1 MDIQL
6 TKKSLTD
13 SGLLNRSIL
22 SLVLVSV
29 ISVSSLYY
37 ARQVQQ
43 EAERSRLLAEM
54 VKYERVAQT
63 ELQHLVDLIYRSSA
77 RTYSPNT
84 PAIVNSFPWVRGIG
98 IVETEDPADQSVEH
112 QLLKLSLAE
121 VSRSLGGQITF
132 AIVNNNDVLLVLSRT
147 DETHTT
153 QAIFSAKK
161 LTDFINGRVNQE
173 DLGIDVN
180 VFVGD
185 ADEGDLSIPANV
197 HLGMPGLEFDA
208 FLRDNSPVKH
218 DPKGIISLAWLL
230 IGTLW
235 LVWLLLFFER
245 RRRLHQQSLI
255 SEQKQRIENQ
265 AERTVLAEI
274 TSSIGHEINQPMAAI
289 ETLSD
294 TASLML
300 ESGDHGGASR
310 TLQQIRVESLR
321 VGQIIQS
328 IRRLSSTKGL
338 VLESIDLIAVVRDL
352 VPLAKIICK
361 EARFSLNI
369 QAGQD
374 QLIILADRTA
384 VEQIIINLIA
394 NSHEAIIGSEARV
407 NESRWIELSLTVI
420 DGYASVKV
428 QDNGP
433 GVPEGLEA
441 EIFNSFVTT
450 KLDGVGLGLNLSRSI
465 AEKHLGWLRLLDTG
479 IQGSIFELRLPTEQ
493 AKNTG
498 LR

>member
-13 SGLLNRSIL
+13 AGLLNRSIL
-22 SLVLVSV
+22 SLVLVFV
-29 ISVSSLYY
+29 ISVLSLYY
-37 ARQVQQ
+37 ARQVEQ
-43 EAERSRLLAEM
+43 EADRSRLLAEM

-98 IVETEDPADQSVEH
+98 IVETNDPADPLVKH
-112 QLLKLSLAE
+112 QLLTLSLAE

-132 AIVNNNDVLLVLSRT
+132 AIVNNNDVLLVLSQT

-153 QAIFSAKK
+153 RAIFSAKK
-161 LTDFINGRVNQE
+161 LTEFINGRVNQE
-173 DLGIDVN
+173 DLGINVN
-180 VFVGD
+180 VFVD
-185 ADEGDLSIPANV
+185 DTANEDDLSMPANV

-208 FLRDNSPVKH
+208 TLRDNRPVKR
-218 DPKGIISLAWLL
+218 DPKGITSLAWLL
-230 IGTLW
+230 VGTLW

-245 RRRLHQQSLI
+245 RRRLHQQRLI

-265 AERTVLAEI
+265 AERTILAEI

-310 TLQQIRVESLR
+310 ILRQIQEESLR
-321 VGQIIQS
+321 VGQIIQT
-328 IRRLSSTKGL
+328 IKRLSSSKGL
-338 VLESIDLIAVVRDL
+338 VIKSINLIEVVRGLTPL
-352 VPLAKIICK
+352 VKIICK

-369 QAGQD
+369 QVEED

-384 VEQIIINLIA
+384 IEQIIINLIA
-394 NSHEAIIGSEARV
+394 NSHEAIT
-407 NESRWIELSLTVI
+407 ESGVRTKESKWIELSLTSI
-420 DGYASVKV
+420 DGYASVRV

-433 GVPEGLEA
+433 GIPEGLEE

-450 KLDGVGLGLNLSRSI
+450 KIDGVGLGLNLSRSI
-465 AEKHLGWLRLLDTG
+465 AEKHLGWLRLVETG
-479 IQGSIFELRLPTEQ
+479 IQGSIFELRLPTDRP
-493 AKNTG
+493 KNM
-498 LR
+498 R

>member
-13 SGLLNRSIL
+13 LGLLNRSIL

-29 ISVSSLYY
+29 ISASSLYY
-37 ARQVQQ
+37 ARQVEQ
-43 EAERSRLLAEM
+43 EADRSRLLAEM

-63 ELQHLVDLIYRSSA
+63 ELQHLSDLIYRSSA

-98 IVETEDPADQSVEH
+98 IVETEDPTGQLVEH
-112 QLLKLSLAE
+112 QLLTLSLAE

-132 AIVNNNDVLLVLSRT
+132 AIVNNNDILLVLSRT

-153 QAIFSAKK
+153 RAIFSARK
-161 LTDFINGRVNQE
+161 LTEFVNERVNQE
-173 DLGIDVN
+173 DLGINVN
-180 VFVGD
+180 VFIDDGHQD
-185 ADEGDLSIPANV
+185 DLSIAANV

-208 FLRDNSPVKH
+208 TLRDNSPVKH
-218 DPKGIISLAWLL
+218 DPKGITSLAWLL
-230 IGTLW
+230 VGTLW

-294 TASLML
+294 TASLLL
-300 ESGDHGGASR
+300 ESGDQRGTSR
-310 TLQQIRVESLR
+310 VLRQIQAESLR
-321 VGQIIQS
+321 VGQIIQT

-361 EARFSLNI
+361 EAKFSVNI
-369 QAGQD
+369 QVEQD
-374 QLIILADRTA
+374 QLIVLADRTA
-384 VEQIIINLIA
+384 IEQVVINLIA
-394 NSHEAIIGSEARV
+394 NSHEAIIGSKERKK
-407 NESRWIELSLTVI
+407 ESRWIELSLTVI

-450 KLDGVGLGLNLSRSI
+450 KIEGVGLGLNLSRSI
-465 AEKHLGWLRLLDTG
+465 AEKHLGWLRLVETG
-479 IQGSIFELRLPTEQ
+479 IQGSVFELRLPTGQ
-493 AKNTG
+493 SKNTG
-498 LR
+498 L

>member
-1 MDIQL
+1 M
-6 TKKSLTD
+6 
-13 SGLLNRSIL
+13 NRSIL
-22 SLVLVSV
+22 SLVLVFV
-29 ISVSSLYY
+29 ISASSLYY
-37 ARQVQQ
+37 ARQVEQ
-43 EAERSRLLAEM
+43 EANRSRLLAEM

-98 IVETEDPADQSVEH
+98 IVETENPSDQFVKH
-112 QLLKLSLAE
+112 QLLTLSLAE

-132 AIVNNNDVLLVLSRT
+132 AVVNNNDVLLVLSRT
-147 DETHTT
+147 NEAHTT
-153 QAIFSAKK
+153 RAIFSATK
-161 LTDFINGRVNQE
+161 LTEFINERVNRG
-173 DLGIDVN
+173 DLGINVN

-185 ADEGDLSIPANV
+185 ADKDDLSVPANV

-208 FLRDNSPVKH
+208 TLKDNSPVKH
-218 DPKGIISLAWLL
+218 DPKGTTFLAWLL

-245 RRRLHQQSLI
+245 RRQLHQQSLI

-310 TLQQIRVESLR
+310 ILQQIQAESMR
-321 VGQIIQS
+321 VGQIIQT
-328 IRRLSSTKGL
+328 IKRLSSTKGL
-338 VLESIDLIAVVRDL
+338 VLESIDLIGVVRDL
-352 VPLAKIICK
+352 VPLAKIICR

-369 QAGQD
+369 QVERD

-384 VEQIIINLIA
+384 IEQIIINLIA
-394 NSHEAIIGSEARV
+394 NSHEAIIGSKERV
-407 NESRWIELSLTVI
+407 KESKWIELSLTVI
-420 DGYASVKV
+420 DGYASAKV
-428 QDNGP
+428 RDNGP

-450 KLDGVGLGLNLSRSI
+450 KIDGVGLGLNLSRSI
-465 AEKHLGWLRLLDTG
+465 AEKHLGWLRLLETS
-479 IQGSIFELRLPTEQ
+479 IQGSIFELRLPLNQ
-493 AKNTG
+493 AKNME
-498 LR
+498 

>member
-1 MDIQL
+1 VDIQL
-6 TKKSLTD
+6 RKESPTD

-29 ISVSSLYY
+29 ISVTSLYY
-37 ARQVQQ
+37 ANQVEQ
-43 EAERSRLLAEM
+43 EAEKSRLLAEKI
-54 VKYERVAQT
+54 KYERVAQT
-63 ELQHLVDLIYRSSA
+63 ELQHLIDLIYRSSS

-98 IVETEDPADQSVEH
+98 IVGTGDLVDQSVKH
-112 QLLKLSLAE
+112 QLLTLSLAE

-132 AIVNNNDVLLVLSRT
+132 ATVNNNDVLLVLSRA

-153 QAIFSAKK
+153 RAIFSATE
-161 LTDFINGRVNQE
+161 LTKFINGRVNQE

-185 ADEGDLSIPANV
+185 ADEGDLSTPANV

-208 FLRDNSPVKH
+208 FLRDHSPNKH
-218 DPKGIISLAWLL
+218 GPKGITSLAWLL

-235 LVWLLLFFER
+235 LVWLLLFLER
-245 RRRLHQQSLI
+245 RRRLRQKILL

-265 AERTVLAEI
+265 AERAVLAEI

-300 ESGDHGGASR
+300 DSGNYGDASK
-310 TLQQIRVESLR
+310 TLRQIQAESLR
-321 VGQIIQS
+321 VGQIIQT

-338 VLESIDLIAVVRDL
+338 VLEPIDLIAVIRELAPL
-352 VPLAKIICK
+352 VKIICK

-369 QAGQD
+369 QVEQD
-374 QLIILADRTA
+374 QLIILAERTA
-384 VEQIIINLIA
+384 IEQIIINLIA
-394 NSHEAIIGSEARV
+394 NSHEAIIGSKKRKKQ
-407 NESRWIELSLTVI
+407 SSWIELSLSVI

-428 QDNGP
+428 RDNGP
-433 GVPEGLEA
+433 GVSEGLEA

-450 KLDGVGLGLNLSRSI
+450 KSDGVGLGLNLSRSI
-465 AEKHLGWLRLLDTG
+465 AEKHLGWLKLVESG
-479 IQGSIFELRLPTEQ
+479 IHGSVFELRLPTDQ
-493 AKNTG
+493 SKNMG
-498 LR
+498 L

>member
-6 TKKSLTD
+6 TKKPLAD

-22 SLVLVSV
+22 SLILVSV
-29 ISVSSLYY
+29 ISVSSLFY
-37 ARQVQQ
+37 ARQVEQ

-54 VKYERVAQT
+54 VQYERVAQT

-77 RTYSPNT
+77 RIYSPNT
-84 PAIVNSFPWVRGIG
+84 PAIVNSFPWVRNIS
-98 IVETEDPADQSVEH
+98 IVEAEGPADLSGKH
-112 QLLKLSLAE
+112 QLLTLSLAE

-132 AIVNNNDVLLVLSRT
+132 AIVNINDVLLVLSRT

-153 QAIFSAKK
+153 HAIFSAKK
-161 LTDFINGRVNQE
+161 LTEFINGRVNQE
-173 DLGIDVN
+173 DLNIDVN
-180 VFVGD
+180 VSIGD
-185 ADEGDLSIPANV
+185 ADEDDLSIPATV

-208 FLRDNSPVKH
+208 LLRDNSPIKH
-218 DPKGIISLAWLL
+218 NPKGITSLTWLMV
-230 IGTLW
+230 GTLW
-235 LVWLLLFFER
+235 LVWVLLFFER
-245 RRRLHQQSLI
+245 RRRLHQQRLI

-300 ESGDHGGASR
+300 ESGDHGGASGILR
-310 TLQQIRVESLR
+310 QIQVESLR
-321 VGQIIQS
+321 VGQIIQT
-328 IRRLSSTKGL
+328 IRRMSSTKGL

-361 EARFSLNI
+361 ETRFSLNI
-369 QAGQD
+369 RVEQGQ
-374 QLIILADRTA
+374 LTVSADRTA
-384 VEQIIINLIA
+384 IEQIIINLIA
-394 NSHEAIIGSEARV
+394 NSHEAIVGSEARTR
-407 NESRWIELSLTVI
+407 ESRWIELSLTVI
-420 DGYASVKV
+420 DGYASVRV

-433 GVPEGLEA
+433 GIPEELEA

-450 KLDGVGLGLNLSRSI
+450 KADGLGLGLNLSRSI
-465 AEKHLGWLRLLDTG
+465 AEKHLGWLRLVETG
-479 IQGSIFELRLPTEQ
+479 IQGSVFELRLPTDQ
-493 AKNTG
+493 SKNAG
-498 LR
+498 L

>member
-13 SGLLNRSIL
+13 LGLLNRSII

-29 ISVSSLYY
+29 ISISSVYY
-37 ARQVQQ
+37 ARQVEQ
-43 EAERSRLLAEM
+43 EADRSRLLAEL
-54 VKYERVAQT
+54 VKYERVVQT

-84 PAIVNSFPWVRGIG
+84 PAVVNSFPWVRGIS
-98 IVETEDPADQSVEH
+98 IVETKNPAGQLVNH
-112 QLLKLSLAE
+112 QLLTLSLAE

-132 AIVNNNDVLLVLSRT
+132 ATVNNNDVLLVLSRT
-147 DETHTT
+147 DETHMTR
-153 QAIFSAKK
+153 AIFSASK
-161 LTDFINGRVNQE
+161 LTEFINGRVNQE
-173 DLGIDVN
+173 DLGINVN

-185 ADEGDLSIPANV
+185 ADEGSQSMPANV

-208 FLRDNSPVKH
+208 ILRDNNPVTY
-218 DPKGIISLAWLL
+218 DPKGITSIAWLL
-230 IGTLW
+230 IGALW

-245 RRRLHQQSLI
+245 RRRLHHQSQI

-265 AERTVLAEI
+265 AGHTVLAEI
-274 TSSIGHEINQPMAAI
+274 TSSIGHEINQPIAAI

-300 ESGDHGGASR
+300 KNGDLGGASGI
-310 TLQQIRVESLR
+310 LHQIQTESLR
-321 VGQIIQS
+321 VGQIIQT
-328 IRRLSSTKGL
+328 IKRLSSTKGL

-352 VPLAKIICK
+352 APLARIICK

-369 QAGQD
+369 SVEQA
-374 QLIILADRTA
+374 QLIVLADRTA
-384 VEQIIINLIA
+384 IEQIIINLIA
-394 NSHEAIIGSEARV
+394 NSHEAIIGSRERT
-407 NESRWIELSLTVI
+407 NQSRWIELSLTAI

-433 GVPEGLEA
+433 GVPKGLEA

-450 KLDGVGLGLNLSRSI
+450 KSDGVGLGLNLSRSI
-465 AEKHLGWLRLLDTG
+465 AEKHLGWLKLAETG
-479 IQGSIFELRLPTEQ
+479 IQGSIFELRLPCDQPT
-493 AKNTG
+493 KTG
-498 LR
+498 L